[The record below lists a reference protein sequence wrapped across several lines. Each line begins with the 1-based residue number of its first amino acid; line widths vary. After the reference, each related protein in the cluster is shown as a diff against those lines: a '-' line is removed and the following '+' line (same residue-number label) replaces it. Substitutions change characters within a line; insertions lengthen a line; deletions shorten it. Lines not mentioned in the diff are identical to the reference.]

1 MREAAS
7 DFISLPQSI
16 IAVWGCIL
24 NGTFVSP
31 QKCFSSIN
39 VSCAKFLCK
48 VKDSLT
54 FYKNCYI
61 LTANDICWCFIQ
73 VQVTFEN
80 FLTTSKVL

>member
-1 MREAAS
+1 
-7 DFISLPQSI
+7 
-16 IAVWGCIL
+16 
-24 NGTFVSP
+24 
-31 QKCFSSIN
+31 